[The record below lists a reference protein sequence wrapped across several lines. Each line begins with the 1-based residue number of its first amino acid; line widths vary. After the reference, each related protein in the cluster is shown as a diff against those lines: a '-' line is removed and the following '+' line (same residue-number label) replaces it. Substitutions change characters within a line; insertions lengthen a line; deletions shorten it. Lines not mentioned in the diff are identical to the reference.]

1 MPGEESVKPSEEQEK
16 NFVQGTLD
24 VTVQSTDIN
33 VNRVL
38 CQNSDL
44 SK

>member
-1 MPGEESVKPSEEQEK
+1 MKPSEEQEK

-33 VNRVL
+33 VNRPGFSGD
-38 CQNSDL
+38 CFS
-44 SK
+44 